1 MKEYEGKVIAG
12 REETLR
18 ADRHQLPH
26 HTVPKKPVG
35 ARLKVLSRSGGRIIP
50 PDPAVQGFQGT
61 FS

>member
-50 PDPAVQGFQGT
+50 PDRAVQGF
-61 FS
+61 